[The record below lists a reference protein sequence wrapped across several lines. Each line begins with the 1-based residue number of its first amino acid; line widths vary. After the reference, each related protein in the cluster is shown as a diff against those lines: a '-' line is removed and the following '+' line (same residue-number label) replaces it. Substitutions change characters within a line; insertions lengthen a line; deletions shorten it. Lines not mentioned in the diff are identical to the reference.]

1 MANFDQ
7 LSIVQSKLS
16 SGEIVTAVHE
26 ASLLQE
32 FVRAPRVL
40 ALAEHQGNH
49 AFFVFISSRFPV
61 QLFSDLTLERVIPID
76 SDFRCEL
83 DTGAQHQVASD
94 VFVNISSRK
103 LKLLFEMPSG
113 SRTGEFVS
121 EVFRAIE
128 VSTKRRGPPPE
139 FKWLHKY
146 IPPSNRNS
154 GSFNMDGSIVE
165 VVNKSPSGQPG
176 DADDFLTKVY
186 GVETLYD
193 LESPDIA
200 VPRQSIAKGA
210 TPIAARETVIRHQMT
225 MKEDDYTYTQ
235 VFRVYV
241 GTWNVNGQPPSVN
254 LSDWLAH
261 DPDPPDIYAIGFQ
274 ELDLSKEA
282 FLFNDTPREE
292 EWQEA
297 VINGLHPKA
306 KYSKVKL
313 VRLVGMMLIV
323 FVQEQHLAYVQG
335 VAVETVGTGIMGKM
349 GNKGGVA
356 IRFKLHSTSFCF
368 VNSHLAAH
376 VEEYERRNQD
386 YHDICSRLSFSQSL
400 PPKGIKDHDQVYW
413 LGDLNYRITELDPK
427 SVKDLI
433 DQENYLRILSYDQF
447 HQQRALKQVF
457 VGYEEGP
464 ITFRP
469 TYKYDPGTDDWDS
482 SEKNRAPA
490 WCDRI
495 LWKGEGVKQ
504 VAYRSHQVLK
514 ISDHKPVSALFDAE
528 VKVIDIAK
536 YRKIHEEV
544 MKKLDKLENEFLPQ
558 VMVDNTEIILDTVY
572 YNEAQTKDLIIANT
586 GQVPVQFEFVKKLD
600 DTTYCKDWLHIEPYM
615 GFIKPG
621 EKCDV
626 KLKVLVDKKSAC
638 KMNSGEDKLYD
649 ILVLHLDGGKDIFIT
664 ITGTYEWSCFGSSIE
679 ALVHIS
685 VPLRDIPVGK
695 LMELEKGCL
704 KDVPSTQEPYPIP
717 KEIWFL
723 VDHLYCHG
731 LRQQH
736 LFIQPGLPHEL
747 VLIRTWLDYGSPEP
761 LPGSVH
767 SVAEALVLLLES
779 TAEPIIPFNL
789 HKFCFKECGNYK
801 ACKQIVMELPEFR
814 KNVFLYL
821 CAFLQEVLSHMN
833 ENGLD
838 ANVLAMLF
846 GGIFLRDPPR
856 RRGDSLGSSK
866 GGDPVIDR
874 KKANFVHH
882 FLVNDQSDF
891 LLGH

>member
-7 LSIVQSKLS
+7 LAIVQNKLVS
-16 SGEIVTAVHE
+16 

-49 AFFVFISSRFPV
+49 AFFVFISSRFPA

-83 DTGAQHQVASD
+83 DTGAQHQVATD

-139 FKWLHKY
+139 FKWLQKY

-154 GSFNMDGSIVE
+154 GSFKMDGSVDS
-165 VVNKSPSGQPG
+165 VAKSPSGQPG
-176 DADDFLTKVY
+176 DSDDFITKVY
-186 GVETLYD
+186 GIETQNQKSEVALDPTPSSIRANTLYD
-193 LESPDIA
+193 LEGPDIA

-261 DPDPPDIYAIGFQ
+261 DQEPPDIYAVGFQ

-292 EWQEA
+292 EW
-297 VINGLHPKA
+297 H
-306 KYSKVKL
+306 
-313 VRLVGMMLIV
+313 
-323 FVQEQHLAYVQG
+323 
-335 VAVETVGTGIMGKM
+335 
-349 GNKGGVA
+349 
-356 IRFKLHSTSFCF
+356 
-368 VNSHLAAH
+368 
-376 VEEYERRNQD
+376 
-386 YHDICSRLSFSQSL
+386 
-400 PPKGIKDHDQVYW
+400 QVYW

-427 SVKDLI
+427 YVKELI
-433 DQENYLRILSYDQF
+433 DQGNYLSVLEYDQF
-447 HQQRALKQVF
+447 HQQRAQKQVF

-495 LWKGEGVKQ
+495 LWKGEGMKQ
-504 VAYRSHQVLK
+504 IAYRSHQVLK
-514 ISDHKPVSALFDAE
+514 ISDHKP

-572 YNEAQTKDLIIANT
+572 YNEPQTKDLIIANT

-664 ITGTYEWSCFGSSIE
+664 VTGTYEWSCFGSSIE

-685 VPLRDIPVGK
+685 VPLRDIPIGK

-704 KDVPSTQEPYPIP
+704 KDVPSSQEPYPIP

-731 LRQQH
+731 LRQPH

-747 VLIRTWLDYGSPEP
+747 VLIRTWLDYGSSEP
-761 LPGSVH
+761 LRILILSVVSFQMKRDALVLSCSETGSVH
-767 SVAEALVLLLES
+767 SVAEALLLLLES

-856 RRGDSLGSSK
+856 RRGDNINSGKTS
-866 GGDPVIDR
+866 DPVIDR